1 MALILFDTNIFID
14 MLNGVHEAAVELGSY
29 DFPAIS
35 TITYMELRV
44 GQIARPHEV
53 PILEAVLAEFAVLPL
68 DPQITEIAIEIRGN
82 SLVNGPKVKLPDA
95 IIGATA
101 AAYGIP
107 IVTRNPTD
115 FSWSGIVVHI
125 PYDYDSATGRVTN
138 VRSAFSNFKPRPA
151 ITRIR

>member
-14 MLNGVHEAAVELGSY
+14 MLNGVHEAATELGRY

-53 PILEAVLAEFAVLPL
+53 PILDALLAEFTVLPL
-68 DPQITEIAIEIRGN
+68 DPQITELAIDIRGN
-82 SLVNGPKVKLPDA
+82 SLISGPKVKLPDA
-95 IIGATA
+95 IIGGTA
-101 AAYGIP
+101 AAYGMP

-125 PYDYDSATGRVTN
+125 PYDYDSATGQVTN
-138 VRSAFSNFKPRPA
+138 VRPAFTDFKPRPTL
-151 ITRIR
+151 TRIR